1 MKKYTIFDFFQFIL
15 TMIVPVILFVMQVM
29 WDISWTLG
37 VEDWIYDYGIF
48 NITRA
53 TPVLLLYAIINSHC
67 LHFCKYHRLMMYGSL
82 ASYSIYYVLP
92 NLEPLTHNIIT
103 WIFLLVAVVGFCIT
117 TYRFTS
123 QLYKYGRKLYTLGRA
138 GLHRR
143 NRQTA

>member
-1 MKKYTIFDFFQFIL
+1 MKKYTIFDLFQFVL
-15 TMIVPVILFVMQVM
+15 TMVIPV
-29 WDISWTLG
+29 
-37 VEDWIYDYGIF
+37 
-48 NITRA
+48 
-53 TPVLLLYAIINSHC
+53 VLLMVQIAWYGMWILGYEEEAFNCDIFFMLDMAPAILIYAIVNSHC

-82 ASYSIYYVLP
+82 ASYAVYYVMP

-103 WIFLLVAVVGFCIT
+103 WMFLFVALVGFCIT
-117 TYRFTS
+117 TYRFTA